1 LLEDLFIPFSLVDDC
16 FCYFVSCRMEPGFLK
31 LFNGHWGIEPW
42 IQEGKPVGSN
52 VFVSQ
57 EVLPSILPPGPLGD
71 T

>member
-1 LLEDLFIPFSLVDDC
+1 
-16 FCYFVSCRMEPGFLK
+16 MEPGFLK